1 MSSCLIRV
9 ILESYIGSRFGGE
22 EIRDSSRLH
31 TRNPSH
37 RKWGN
42 GSATI
47 AFIPFGPGGPIE
59 NPRCWVIQCRNEI
72 GIAEVLADDFNVL
85 IRSIRHRVGE
95 KPQREFKCL
104 FWRPK
109 PEDALGSNQKFC
121 GVDHR
126 SLPCQAKSRFATSTG
141 SSKSSEARCP
151 RTLDQRRY
159 LRTAQDNSEWPSTLS

>member
-1 MSSCLIRV
+1 LFKLRSNRRQVETFPTDDYLVVTMICLGE
-9 ILESYIGSRFGGE
+9 LCIGSRFGGK
-22 EIRDSSRLH
+22 EIRDSSRIY

-42 GSATI
+42 GSATV

-59 NPRCWVIQCRNEI
+59 NPRCRVIQGRNEI

-85 IRSIRHRVGE
+85 IRSIGHRVGE

-109 PEDALGSNQKFC
+109 PEDAL
-121 GVDHR
+121 R
-126 SLPCQAKSRFATSTG
+126 ST
-141 SSKSSEARCP
+141 KSS
-151 RTLDQRRY
+151 
-159 LRTAQDNSEWPSTLS
+159 SEEIIAP